1 MSAFIA
7 WFIAQFTKII
17 ISLIKEKRLNFRLI
31 IASGGMPSSHTSAS
45 CALTTSLAYANS
57 FDSPY
62 FAIAAVFT
70 LIVMYDATGVRRA
83 AGEQAKILNRIMD
96 DLMNKR
102 SIEAGER
109 LKELIGH
116 TPFQVIMGALLGIA
130 VGILYPFIVS
140 VL

>member
-31 IASGGMPSSHTSAS
+31 TASGGMPSSHTSAS
-45 CALTTSLAYANS
+45 CALTASLAYVYS
-57 FDSPY
+57 FNSPY

-70 LIVMYDATGVRRA
+70 FIVMYDATGVRRA

-96 DLMNKR
+96 DLINKR
-102 SIEAGER
+102 SFEAGER

-130 VGILYPFIVS
+130 VGILYPLIA
-140 VL
+140 L

>member
-7 WFIAQFTKII
+7 WLIAQLTKIV

-31 IASGGMPSSHTSAS
+31 TASGGMPSSHTSSS
-45 CALTTSLAYANS
+45 CALTTSIAYVYS
-57 FDSPY
+57 FTSPL

-130 VGILYPFIVS
+130 VGILYPLIV
-140 VL
+140 L

>member
-17 ISLIKEKRLNFRLI
+17 ISLVKEKRLNFRLI
-31 IASGGMPSSHTSAS
+31 TASGGMPSSHTSAS
-45 CALTTSLAYANS
+45 CALTTSLAYVYS

-70 LIVMYDATGVRRA
+70 LIVMYDATGVRRG

-96 DLMNKR
+96 DLINKR
-102 SIEAGER
+102 S
-109 LKELIGH
+109 
-116 TPFQVIMGALLGIA
+116 F
-130 VGILYPFIVS
+130 
-140 VL
+140 